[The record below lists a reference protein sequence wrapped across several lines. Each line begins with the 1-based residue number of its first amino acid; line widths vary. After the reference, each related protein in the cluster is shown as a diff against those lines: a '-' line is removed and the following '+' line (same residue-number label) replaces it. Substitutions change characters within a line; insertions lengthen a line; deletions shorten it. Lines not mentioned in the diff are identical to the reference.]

1 MWLNELL
8 YHLFMKL
15 RIVRCAED
23 TMGSCKL
30 PFSVLLLFFFIGNFV
45 LSRCLAVGVATNQTA
60 QLLVNASES
69 SGRPIPSTLF
79 GIFFEVS
86 LVDMQLWTSPSILI
100 GSLLLI
106 VPIFFFFLIF
116 LGFILNSWFVSYV
129 QPILNENS
137 SAKVWNFMQN
147 LINRTAH
154 SSCDFTLIKYP

>member
-8 YHLFMKL
+8 YHPFMKL

-30 PFSVLLLFFFIGNFV
+30 PFSVLLLFFFVGNFV
-45 LSRCLAVGVATNQTA
+45 LPRCLAVGVATNQTA

-106 VPIFFFFLIF
+106 VPIFFFSHFFRFYFEFLICVLCATHF
-116 LGFILNSWFVSYV
+116 EWKQLRKGLEFY
-129 QPILNENS
+129 
-137 SAKVWNFMQN
+137 AK
-147 LINRTAH
+147 L
-154 SSCDFTLIKYP
+154 D